1 MFKKSRRRIVAV
13 ILSLLVVLLFG
24 TFCVIYLAS
33 YADMTKENRSL
44 LEQYVAS
51 YSLPGSQEDSQ
62 EMTELRNPL
71 SGDSSTGSSSG
82 SSAPLA
88 DEPPADDL
96 PADDL
101 PAVPDRSAGGRS
113 ARPGEPPMLELS
125 TFYSVA
131 VSKEGQVL
139 KVDTA
144 DIAGFDEEALKD
156 LALEI
161 LESEK
166 EAGVRSSLIYRTEDK
181 GEYLLVAFLDN
192 SVMMESVET
201 LINYTL
207 IFGGIALLVIFFLAR
222 YLANRIVAPL
232 EESYLRQR
240 QFISD
245 AGHELKT
252 PVAVMNANID
262 LLSREIGEN
271 PWLANIQYEN
281 ERMSALVIQLL
292 ELARAENVT
301 PQMEQLDLSR
311 LVFGETLPF
320 ETVAYEN
327 GLTLETQITDQIC
340 VSGNS
345 VQLKQLTSILIDNAI
360 RHSVRG
366 SEVQVILRK
375 EKNHAFLSVRNDG
388 EEIPPEQLQ
397 RLFER
402 FYRTDAARTGE
413 DGHYGLGLAIAKAIA
428 QAHKGTVDVRCGQ
441 GKVEFTVKLPVQKQ
455 V

>member
-245 AGHELKT
+245 AGYELKT